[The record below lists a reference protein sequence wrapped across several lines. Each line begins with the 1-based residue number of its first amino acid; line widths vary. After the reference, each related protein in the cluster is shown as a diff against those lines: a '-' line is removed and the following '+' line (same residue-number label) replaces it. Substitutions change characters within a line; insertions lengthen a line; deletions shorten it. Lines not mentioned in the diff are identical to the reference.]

1 MSLTTET
8 LDADTIVRAAAR
20 LIDTEGVDALTMARV
35 SIELGVTQPALY
47 RHLDGINDLWRSL
60 GLKTRADL
68 AQDLAEASVG
78 WSGTDA
84 VRAIA
89 SAWRRYGQQHPGCYR
104 STDRFPVAGDPELE
118 STVERVIEVL
128 AMALRGF
135 DLSNEDAV
143 HGARAIRSALHGFV
157 TFELGDGHPPPH
169 HPDRSY
175 DALVDLLCLG
185 IEAQASRQSSHRVN
199 NATDIEIG
207 K

>member
-1 MSLTTET
+1 MTLTTES
-8 LDADTIVRAAAR
+8 LDADTIVATAAR
-20 LIDTEGVDALTMARV
+20 LIDTEGVDSLTMARV
-35 SIELGVTQPALY
+35 SSTLGVTQPALY

-68 AQDLAEASVG
+68 AQELAEASVG

-89 SAWRRYGQQHPGCYR
+89 GAWRRFGQHHPGCYR
-104 STDRFPVAGDPELE
+104 STDRFPVVGDPQLE
-118 STVERVIEVL
+118 AAVERVIEVL

-135 DLSNEDAV
+135 DLSDEDAI

-169 HPDRSY
+169 HPDQSY
-175 DALVDLLCLG
+175 EALVDLLCLG
-185 IEAQASRQSSHRVN
+185 FEAQATQPS
-199 NATDIEIG
+199 G
-207 K
+207 KYKTSASDNERLK